1 MIAPLIALVL
11 AAALLLVAYLARLH
25 PDVGMRR
32 ILQAASSL
40 LAVTALVAGL
50 ALYPKVSVW
59 QSYQAGEAAMTR
71 YTVEKIRAK
80 HMIRLL
86 GSPEAYIEYLKA
98 TQER

>member
-11 AAALLLVAYLARLH
+11 AAALLSVAYVARLH
-25 PDVGMRR
+25 PDVSMRR
-32 ILQAASSL
+32 IVQAASSA
-40 LAVTALVAGL
+40 LAVIVLVAGI
-50 ALYPKVSVW
+50 ALYPRVSVW
-59 QSYQAGEAAMTR
+59 QSYQAGEVAMTK

-98 TQER
+98 IKQD